1 METMAGIAPT
11 GETRDVTSHSRNNT
25 QVDSN
30 VNSRACRGLTGRP
43 FALTSDNDWRS
54 GCPPTIPDSPN
65 DPVPRPA
72 IGIDPMR
79 IVGFTETSLL
89 DWHGR
94 ISAVLWIGG
103 CDFACPFCHNYRIA
117 DDDPEL
123 ALVPLEEIA
132 LTLRRKRDWYDG
144 VVLTGG
150 EPLMHPE
157 VFELCRRLKD
167 IGQQVKVDT
176 NGSFPYALK
185 ALLELELVDAVA
197 MDVKAPL
204 DSRYA
209 RAAGRPVDI
218 APLRRTIRLL
228 LESGVEHEFRCTLVP
243 GLMNPEDIAAV
254 GEAIKGAQAVAL
266 QAYLPKLARVK
277 GFGGER
283 AYTRSEVEAMAEVLK
298 SCVREVRIRGS
309 FS

>member
-1 METMAGIAPT
+1 
-11 GETRDVTSHSRNNT
+11 
-25 QVDSN
+25 
-30 VNSRACRGLTGRP
+30 
-43 FALTSDNDWRS
+43 
-54 GCPPTIPDSPN
+54 
-65 DPVPRPA
+65 
-72 IGIDPMR
+72 MR

-94 ISAVLWIGG
+94 IAAVLWIGG
-103 CDFACPFCHNYRIA
+103 CDFSCPFCHNHRVA

-123 ALVPLEEIA
+123 TLVPWDEIA
-132 LTLRRKRDWYDG
+132 RTLRRKRDWYDG

-157 VFELCRRLKD
+157 VFELCRQLKD
-167 IGQQVKVDT
+167 IEQQVKIDT

-185 ALLELELVDAVA
+185 ALLELKLVDAVA

-209 RAAGRPVDI
+209 KAAGRQVDV

-228 LESGVEHEFRCTLVP
+228 LETGIEHEFRCTLVP
-243 GLMNPEDIAAV
+243 GLINPDDIAAI

-266 QAYLPKLARVK
+266 QAYVPDRARTK
-277 GFGGER
+277 GFGGGKS
-283 AYTRSEVEAMAEVLK
+283 YTQSDVDAMAGVLK
-298 SCVREVRIRGS
+298 PLVKEVRIRGS
-309 FS
+309 FA